1 MKFDRPKVDPGG
13 GGKGE
18 ERKIVTDI
26 QKCSA
31 RPRQREHRD
40 RPSSHTRCYLYFQ
53 DKGED
58 LDQGLRVEVTEVF
71 FFALKGR
78 RKRGDVMEET
88 SYRKRLYLVG
98 IIKYMKFLN

>member
-1 MKFDRPKVDPGG
+1 MYYEDFWSSAEFDRPKVDPGEG
-13 GGKGE
+13 GGDGE
-18 ERKIVTDI
+18 ERKIVADI

-58 LDQGLRVEVTEVF
+58 LDQGLRVEVTGAVF
-71 FFALKGR
+71 FLL
-78 RKRGDVMEET
+78 RKVVVKEET
-88 SYRKRLYLVG
+88 
-98 IIKYMKFLN
+98 